1 MAFKTENRKISNIFE
16 GQKIYTVPRY
26 QRNYIWD
33 KVNWNQLV
41 EDIKFTLEQ
50 ENDQRWSHFLGAI
63 VLNKKR

>member
-33 KVNWNQLV
+33 KNNWSEL
-41 EDIKFTLEQ
+41 LEIS
-50 ENDQRWSHFLGAI
+50 NLP
-63 VLNKKR
+63 